1 MGSVLSRECIDSRG
15 SRACRRLKQLFSTGY
30 WLSSNLLWMT
40 ATSAICLIAPI
51 IFYYER
57 ECQMFEMQQQ
67 FMEAQQAAAAA
78 QQMQQLGAQAGA

>member
-1 MGSVLSRECIDSRG
+1 MGGVLSRECIESRR
-15 SRACRRLKQLFSTGY
+15 SPACRRLKQLFAAGY
-30 WLSSNLLWMT
+30 WFSSNLLWILS
-40 ATSAICLIAPI
+40 TSAICLVAPV

-78 QQMQQLGAQAGA
+78 QQMQQMAATAT